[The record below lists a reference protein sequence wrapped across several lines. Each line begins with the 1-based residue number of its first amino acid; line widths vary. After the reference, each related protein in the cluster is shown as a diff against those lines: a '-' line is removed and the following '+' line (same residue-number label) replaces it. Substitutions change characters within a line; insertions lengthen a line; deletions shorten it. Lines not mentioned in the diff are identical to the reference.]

1 MAAGQRAHAK
11 LESAG
16 QPVEEY
22 ILLPGSVSGIIPK
35 VHDLVTKIQNW
46 NTERNVDQVFL
57 YYSKPLSG
65 SRYMPNSIHLLPMD

>member
-1 MAAGQRAHAK
+1 MDELGEIKRKNRLITVAGQRAYAK

-35 VHDLVTKIQNW
+35 VHDLVTKSKTGIQS
-46 NTERNVDQVFL
+46 E
-57 YYSKPLSG
+57 
-65 SRYMPNSIHLLPMD
+65 M